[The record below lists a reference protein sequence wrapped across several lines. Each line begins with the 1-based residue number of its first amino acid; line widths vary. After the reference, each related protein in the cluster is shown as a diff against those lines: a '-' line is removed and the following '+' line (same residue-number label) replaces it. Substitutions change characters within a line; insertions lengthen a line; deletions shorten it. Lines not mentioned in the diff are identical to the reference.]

1 MPRALLDVL
10 AAQLAR
16 ANNDQQNNAA
26 MLISLGANSAAWYN
40 RSASQAFGII
50 AMANVSI
57 AAVAVLARQA
67 ALALVKDELQ
77 RRGIRSV
84 PSRDIHICADQLLRE
99 RPELVNEARD
109 RALQLGLFERK
120 PRCLLIR
127 QRENGH

>member
-67 ALALVKDELQ
+67 A
-77 RRGIRSV
+77 
-84 PSRDIHICADQLLRE
+84 PRDIHICADQLLRE

-127 QRENGH
+127 